1 MSANLALATNEF
13 EEKVLKSE
21 VPVLVDFW
29 AEWCG
34 PCRAIAPSVE
44 AIANEYA
51 GRAKVFKVDVD
62 SEQELAIRYGITSIP
77 ALLIFKGGRVVDQI
91 IGANPKE
98 MIAATLE
105 RHL

>member
-1 MSANLALATNEF
+1 MSATLALATNEF
-13 EEKVLKSE
+13 EEKVLKSD

-34 PCRAIAPSVE
+34 PCRAVAPFVE
-44 AIANEYA
+44 AIASEYA

-62 SEQELAIRYGITSIP
+62 SEQDLAIRYGITSIP
-77 ALLIFKGGRVVDQI
+77 ALLIFKGGQVVDQI

-98 MIAATLE
+98 TIAAALE